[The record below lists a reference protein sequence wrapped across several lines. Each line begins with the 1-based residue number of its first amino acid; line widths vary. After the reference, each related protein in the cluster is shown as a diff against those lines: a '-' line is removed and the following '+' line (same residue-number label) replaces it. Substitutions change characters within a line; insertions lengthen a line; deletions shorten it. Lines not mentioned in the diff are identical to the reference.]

1 MVRTGSAVINE
12 YAMRVTH
19 SDQRYDQGDDLHTHL
34 SGCRSVIPNLQVST
48 KMKDNVMNDT
58 EPTEQQDANNSDS
71 SSVNIQRLLRER
83 ARERAAPLRWNIQS
97 VVLSYA
103 VLAAVVILSLQGV
116 DLLITVLTAVLGLG
130 VVWLSSWLRIKK
142 FENTFYQEEVDNYA
156 KLASGESSH
165 ESRGAG
171 ADNVASSVESPLTSR
186 ETAVLRQM
194 AEGKSSKQIA
204 HALQISP
211 QTVKNHISHIFSK
224 LDVTDRTSAVL
235 LALRRGWINDGHQKL

>member
-1 MVRTGSAVINE
+1 LLCKNYLESRGT
-12 YAMRVTH
+12 
-19 SDQRYDQGDDLHTHL
+19 
-34 SGCRSVIPNLQVST
+34 
-48 KMKDNVMNDT
+48 VMDSNT
-58 EPTEQQDANNSDS
+58 RAEQQDANSSDS
-71 SSVNIQRLLRER
+71 RGVNIQRLLRER

-97 VVLSYA
+97 VILSYA

-130 VVWLSSWLRIKK
+130 VVWLSSWLRIRK
-142 FENTFYQEEVDNYA
+142 FENAFYHEEVENYA
-156 KLASGESSH
+156 KLASRESSQ
-165 ESRGAG
+165 ESTGAA
-171 ADNVASSVESPLTSR
+171 ADDLVRPAESPLTPR

-235 LALRRGWINDGHQKL
+235 LALRRGWIKDGHEKP

>member
-1 MVRTGSAVINE
+1 MSN
-12 YAMRVTH
+12 
-19 SDQRYDQGDDLHTHL
+19 
-34 SGCRSVIPNLQVST
+34 T
-48 KMKDNVMNDT
+48 K
-58 EPTEQQDANNSDS
+58 PTEQQEANGSDS

-116 DLLITVLTAVLGLG
+116 DLLVTVLTAVLGLG
-130 VVWLSSWLRIKK
+130 AVWLSSWLRIKK
-142 FENTFYQEEVDNYA
+142 FENAFYQEEVENYA
-156 KLASGESSH
+156 KLASRESSQ
-165 ESRGAG
+165 ESTEAA
-171 ADNVASSVESPLTSR
+171 ADDMVRPAESPMTSR
-186 ETAVLRQM
+186 ETAVLQQM

-235 LALRRGWINDGHQKL
+235 LALRRGWIRDGHEKP

>member
-1 MVRTGSAVINE
+1 MVRTGSVVINE
-12 YAMRVTH
+12 DAMRETH
-19 SDQRYDQGDDLHTHL
+19 SEQRYDQGDDLQA
-34 SGCRSVIPNLQVST
+34 GPDGRRSVIPNLQVSA

-58 EPTEQQDANNSDS
+58 KPTEQQDANNSDS
-71 SSVNIQRLLRER
+71 RTVNIQRLLRER
-83 ARERAAPLRWNIQS
+83 ARERAASLRWNIQS
-97 VVLSYA
+97 VILSYA

-142 FENTFYQEEVDNYA
+142 FENAFYHEEMDNYRRV
-156 KLASGESSH
+156 ASGEASEKSAKG
-165 ESRGAG
+165 GAG
-171 ADNVASSVESPLTSR
+171 NLTISVDSPLTSR
-186 ETAVLRQM
+186 ETAVLEQM

-204 HALQISP
+204 HTLQISP

-235 LALRRGWINDGHQKL
+235 LALRRGWIKDGHEKL